1 MGLGAM
7 EKRWS
12 KLEVHSLDLSLQHGD
27 TRELGRNQIIGNW
40 KMESWGE
47 ARTPIGLH
55 LGRVWTFGGM
65 AIGSARGQGNALPQ

>member
-7 EKRWS
+7 EKRWR

-40 KMESWGE
+40 KMES
-47 ARTPIGLH
+47 
-55 LGRVWTFGGM
+55 
-65 AIGSARGQGNALPQ
+65 